1 MMTDRVE
8 ERFSNS
14 SSDQALSEK
23 TFSLILDNNFE
34 FVTGLEE
41 HVSTTRITPRMRIE
55 NYTFTLYNAHAQSK
69 TRSLFSYCATNTERV
84 PLHSSLTLSKRNG

>member
-14 SSDQALSEK
+14 SSDQALWEK

-34 FVTGLEE
+34 LVTGLEE
-41 HVSTTRITPRMRIE
+41 IQT
-55 NYTFTLYNAHAQSK
+55 
-69 TRSLFSYCATNTERV
+69 
-84 PLHSSLTLSKRNG
+84 